1 MIRESIPIDAKRYA
15 ASHRPT
21 WAAPHGIFNVPPYDR
36 ATSRISTSVQYVYRR
51 APPASA
57 RAPAEPQGRPRDP
70 QRAGVTASSE
80 ASRPSA
86 LRGLSPADR
95 RGAGRGPAARPPGG
109 RSRSAARIRTIESP
123 AARKTYG
130 VSLWVPHT
138 PGLTAM
144 RAPMRMPR
152 LLGVAPFALITKD
165 HDLCTCRMLSSLS
178 WTHTPTHCPLTCST
192 AKSRMRARARAHTSL
207 IPHTGL
213 HCCKAHD
220 CTVQ

>member
-1 MIRESIPIDAKRYA
+1 MA
-15 ASHRPT
+15 AGPGPRRT
-21 WAAPHGIFNVPPYDR
+21 RCARRRDGEL
-36 ATSRISTSVQYVYRR
+36 RR
-51 APPASA
+51 AGRA
-57 RAPAEPQGRPRDP
+57 R
-70 QRAGVTASSE
+70 S
-80 ASRPSA
+80 
-86 LRGLSPADR
+86 GLSPADR

-109 RSRSAARIRTIESP
+109 RSRSAARIRTIES
-123 AARKTYG
+123 RRH
-130 VSLWVPHT
+130 V
-138 PGLTAM
+138 
-144 RAPMRMPR
+144 RRMACPR
-152 LLGVAPFALITKD
+152 LGPSQASPPPCGSHAATFSAWAVAPFALITKD